1 MMTFSS
7 FSITNKMTIIG
18 TIPFR
23 FSVKN
28 QQVTIL
34 QRVHVMSVAEKLS
47 SFPSKISPMVIFN
60 ITGHLKGC
68 TERYRNN
75 LAQTRKKL

>member
-1 MMTFSS
+1 
-7 FSITNKMTIIG
+7 MTIIG

-28 QQVTIL
+28 QPVTIL
-34 QRVHVMSVAEKLS
+34 QRVHIMCVAEKLQ
-47 SFPSKISPMVIFN
+47 SFPSKIRPMVIFK

-75 LAQTRKKL
+75 PTSKKLW